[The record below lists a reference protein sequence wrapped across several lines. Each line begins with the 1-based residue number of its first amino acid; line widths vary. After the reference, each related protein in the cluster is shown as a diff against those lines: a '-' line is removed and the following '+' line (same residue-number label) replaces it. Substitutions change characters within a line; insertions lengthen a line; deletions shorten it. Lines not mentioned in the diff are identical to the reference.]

1 MDAATG
7 HVMTSVTATTT
18 AVDEA
23 FMRDAL
29 ALARE
34 AGAAGEVPIAAL
46 VVIDGQVIGR
56 GANRVIRDSDGCA
69 HAEIVALR
77 DAFAA
82 IRNYRVPGAT
92 VYTTVEP
99 CAMCAGALLHA
110 RVSRVV
116 WGAPDAKFGAAG
128 SVIDLF
134 AQEKLNHHARE
145 IVGRVL
151 QRECAQLLK
160 DFFASKR
167 ERRTQLSDTAAPGL
181 GPRPKVYPREGGDR
195 DDSGV
200 YASPKAETMQVKTA
214 TWQDDHSTLKA
225 IRFEVFVEEQKVP
238 AEEEVDRHDPVS
250 IHAIAWVDGVAAACG
265 RLLPDGHIGRMA
277 VRKPF
282 RGKNIGAAVLENLI
296 ERARQ
301 RGDREVVLS
310 AQTHAI
316 GFYEKY
322 GFAAYGPEYLDC
334 DIPHRDMKRVL

>member
-1 MDAATG
+1 
-7 HVMTSVTATTT
+7 VNKTANE
-18 AVDEA
+18 ADLA
-23 FMRDAL
+23 FMREAL
-29 ALARE
+29 ALARD

-46 VVIDGQVIGR
+46 VVIEGQVIGR

-77 DAFAA
+77 DAFKTV
-82 IRNYRVPGAT
+82 RNYRVPGAT

-116 WGAPDAKFGAAG
+116 WGAPDLKFGAAG

-134 AQEKLNHHARE
+134 AQQTLNHHARE
-145 IVGRVL
+145 VIGHVL
-151 QRECAQLLK
+151 ADDAALMLK
-160 DFFASKR
+160 QFFANKR
-167 ERRTQLSDTAAPGL
+167 ERRVQLNSAEHRTL
-181 GPRPKVYPREGGDR
+181 DR
-195 DDSGV
+195 DRDSSLV
-200 YASPKAETMQVKTA
+200 NRHSSQNMQVKTA
-214 TWQDDHSTLKA
+214 TWQDDQSTLKQ
-225 IRFEVFVEEQKVP
+225 IRFEVFVEEQNVP
-238 AEEEVDRHDPVS
+238 AEEEVDKHDPVS

-282 RGKNIGAAVLENLI
+282 RGKNIGAAVLEHLI

-301 RGDREVVLS
+301 RGDHEVVLS

-316 GFYEKY
+316 GFYEKF
-322 GFAAYGPEYLDC
+322 GFVAYDLEYLDC
-334 DIPHRDMKRVL
+334 DIPHRDMKRAL